1 MECMV
6 SWSSSR
12 GGAGRRS
19 TGNFTWM
26 QGDIYLKGDSAQSG
40 IHEAAVDKMVSEQTD
55 YVVFN
60 GSAGSLGKDHP
71 LKAKVGE
78 TVRIF
83 FGNAGPNA
91 VSSFH
96 VIG

>member
-1 MECMV
+1 M
-6 SWSSSR
+6 
-12 GGAGRRS
+12 
-19 TGNFTWM
+19 
-26 QGDIYLKGDSAQSG
+26 
-40 IHEAAVDKMVSEQTD
+40 
-55 YVVFN
+55 VFN
-60 GSAGSLGKDHP
+60 GSVRSLANDRA

-96 VIG
+96 VIGEIFDKVHPEGATDGDPRRQGTH